1 MVTKEEIAQN
11 KQFLLLSPYFP
22 QYLII
27 VLLFKGSLL
36 QSCCMRE
43 SVNATFTLGHDVY
56 DVHDSKISWSSTIY
70 CISFS
75 FSMFCYAFLR
85 SQLVLLRSVTFC
97 YKANMFCHI
106 PLGYVKISHDH
117 GLLLRSPAIYA
128 HDLSKISTL
137 AA

>member
-22 QYLII
+22 LYLII

-75 FSMFCYAFLR
+75 FSTFCYAFLC

-97 YKANMFCHI
+97 YEANMTR
-106 PLGYVKISHDH
+106 VKICHDFHHVLSSSVTIVAICYHVLSHS
-117 GLLLRSPAIYA
+117 LR
-128 HDLSKISTL
+128 LC
-137 AA
+137 